1 MTSVGNQHKRDTLLP
16 GRSRSRLVL
25 RRSPGIP
32 SSDIIA
38 NQIHSG
44 YMLSTRAPR
53 YGEHNDEILT
63 SMLGTAPEELPKLR
77 QQGVIV

>member
-1 MTSVGNQHKRDTLLP
+1 
-16 GRSRSRLVL
+16 
-25 RRSPGIP
+25 
-32 SSDIIA
+32 
-38 NQIHSG
+38 
-44 YMLSTRAPR
+44 MLSTRAPR